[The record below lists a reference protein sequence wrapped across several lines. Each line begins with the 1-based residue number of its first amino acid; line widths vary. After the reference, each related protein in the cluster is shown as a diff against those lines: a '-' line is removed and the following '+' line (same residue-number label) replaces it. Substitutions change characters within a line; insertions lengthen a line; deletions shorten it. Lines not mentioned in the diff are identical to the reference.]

1 MSTYA
6 YFVVKQPLGWM
17 GLLSTTKGL
26 RRLSIKPQPEEALD
40 ALGPSLESATLEPM
54 AFDSVLKQIERYF
67 KGDNDALRHITLD
80 IEKSSP
86 FFEASWQACIS
97 IPAGQTR
104 SYAWLAA
111 AAGSPRAARAAGQ
124 AMARNKLALIIPCH
138 RVIGSSG
145 KLHGYGAGGLEVKSR
160 LLALEQ
166 GFIFQ

>member
-67 KGDNDALRHITLD
+67 KGDNDALRRITLD

-145 KLHGYGAGGLEVKSR
+145 KLHGYGAGGLAVKSR